1 MGSGNGRFLAYYAD
15 LHVLP
20 SMNLE
25 LNKNLFCILYTCTLI
40 PLEHFCH
47 LYSGTLKPVLIQTTQ
62 NNPNFKMI
70 AQ

>member
-1 MGSGNGRFLAYYAD
+1 MDSRNGRFLAHNTD

-25 LNKNLFCILYTCTLI
+25 LKKKLFCIMYTCTLI

-47 LYSGTLKPVLIQTTQ
+47 LYSGTLNQFCSKQLK